1 VNRRSGPTAKQKKMV
16 IKSDFLRGSK
26 MMSLPLMAVNPFMKV
41 VIVIWMLVAIFMVL
55 LVLVQKGRGGGLG
68 AAFGGAGSSVLGS
81 KTGDFLTWV
90 TISLV
95 GLWLLL
101 SVVSAKWYKPTE
113 SDLLKTDIAS
123 STAPVTAPVEQDA
136 DTEAVIEKTESSE
149 AEPNA

>member
-1 VNRRSGPTAKQKKMV
+1 
-16 IKSDFLRGSK
+16 
-26 MMSLPLMAVNPFMKV
+26 MSLPLMAVNPFMKV

-95 GLWLLL
+95 GIWLLL